1 MVKYININ
9 NKYRYMERIENIPT
23 SPKNNPYDR
32 KNINAISEGI
42 RARAAQLSRKRI
54 PLGKLN

>member
-1 MVKYININ
+1 
-9 NKYRYMERIENIPT
+9 MEKIENTPT
-23 SPKNNPYDR
+23 SQKNNPYDR

-54 PLGKLN
+54 LPGKLN